1 MRSATASLFAP
12 RDPAALSD
20 LGVLFDDA
28 RVVRSTSAPGFWV
41 VSVSSVAEA
50 LEAAE
55 VLAADA
61 RLDEVYADI
70 SQPKVARELPTDP
83 SFPLQWHLLNDLN
96 PGVDANVAPAW
107 EAGYTGSG
115 VVIGIIESA
124 AWQYDHP
131 DLEANYNAEG
141 TQAGGTPGWHATGCA
156 GIAAAAAFNGLGGVG
171 AAYDAQLTGQLYG
184 SYTQTAAAFE
194 YRNDINDIKSNS
206 WGPSDNG
213 TVTYMSSVERTALEN
228 SIATGRGGLG
238 EVFVWAAGNGGTN
251 DRVDYDPYASS
262 RYTCAIGAIGS
273 YDYRATY
280 NETGSSMLAVAH
292 SSGNSRKIF
301 TTTAGDEYQDNFG
314 GTSATSPLAAG
325 VVALMLQA
333 NPNLGWRDVQHI
345 LVNSARICD
354 PTQADWTNNAAG
366 HDINYNYGFG
376 AVDGEAAVAL
386 ALAWTP
392 VGPEVVVDSGVVEVN
407 ASIPD
412 YNTVGVT
419 RSVEITESI
428 RIESVELI
436 LNAQTDFLGDLRI
449 VLIGP
454 EGTES
459 LLATER
465 PDGQDDYVNY
475 IFTSLRHWDELSEGL
490 WTVQISDR
498 RSENV
503 ALWED
508 FSLRF
513 YGTEIPPLVGD
524 LNCDGTI
531 NLFDVDPFILA
542 VSDPAGYAAVHPMC
556 DIAAG
561 DCNADGTVDLFDVDP
576 FVELLVGD

>member
-1 MRSATASLFAP
+1 M
-12 RDPAALSD
+12 
-20 LGVLFDDA
+20 
-28 RVVRSTSAPGFWV
+28 
-41 VSVSSVAEA
+41 
-50 LEAAE
+50 
-55 VLAADA
+55 
-61 RLDEVYADI
+61 
-70 SQPKVARELPTDP
+70 
-83 SFPLQWHLLNDLN
+83 
-96 PGVDANVAPAW
+96 
-107 EAGYTGSG
+107 
-115 VVIGIIESA
+115 
-124 AWQYDHP
+124 
-131 DLEANYNAEG
+131 
-141 TQAGGTPGWHATGCA
+141 
-156 GIAAAAAFNGLGGVG
+156 
-171 AAYDAQLTGQLYG
+171 
-184 SYTQTAAAFE
+184 
-194 YRNDINDIKSNS
+194 
-206 WGPSDNG
+206 
-213 TVTYMSSVERTALEN
+213 
-228 SIATGRGGLG
+228 
-238 EVFVWAAGNGGTN
+238 WAAGNGGTN

-280 NETGSSMLAVAH
+280 NETGSSMLTVAH

-301 TTTAGDEYQDNFG
+301 TTTTGDEYQDNFG

-333 NPNLGWRDVQHI
+333 NTNLGWRDVQHI

-354 PTQADWTNNAAG
+354 PTQADWTTNAAG

-498 RSENV
+498 RSGNV

-513 YGTEIPPLVGD
+513 YGTEIAPLVGD
-524 LNCDGTI
+524 LNCDGAI

-542 VSDPAGYAAVHPMC
+542 VSDPAGYAAVHPTC